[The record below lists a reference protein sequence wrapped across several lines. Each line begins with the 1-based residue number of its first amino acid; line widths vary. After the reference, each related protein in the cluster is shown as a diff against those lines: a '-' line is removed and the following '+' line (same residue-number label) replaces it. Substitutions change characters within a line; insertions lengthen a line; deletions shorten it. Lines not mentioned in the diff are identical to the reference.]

1 MVNSGA
7 HPEHQRQPITRPRQ
21 QESDVSDRV
30 ADFLKRNTQCGTIGT

>member
-7 HPEHQRQPITRPRQ
+7 HPEHQRQSITRPRQ